1 MYPPAQPTPASQ
13 PHRNHGLLSDHYLNA
28 TLQKRPDW
36 EALTER
42 ARPMLEEISRL
53 FDSFTPSANEAQT
66 ERDLVRPVL
75 KHLGHDY

>member
-1 MYPPAQPTPASQ
+1 M
-13 PHRNHGLLSDHYLNA
+13 GCSDHYLNA
-28 TLQKRPDW
+28 TLPERPDW